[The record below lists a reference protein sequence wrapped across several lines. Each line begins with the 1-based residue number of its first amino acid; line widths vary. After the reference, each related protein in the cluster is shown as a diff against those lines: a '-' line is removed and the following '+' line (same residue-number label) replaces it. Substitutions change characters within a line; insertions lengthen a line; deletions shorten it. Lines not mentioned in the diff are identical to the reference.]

1 MIKKLESLIN
11 NNDYYVKTLIL
22 NRLFLTLKGLTSL
35 IIALF
40 CNFEKFSVLFGGKKI
55 GRGSQ
60 K

>member
-40 CNFEKFSVLFGGKKI
+40 CNFEKFSVLFGDKK
-55 GRGSQ
+55 
-60 K
+60 